1 MLSRGTRHALFVME
15 LWITWDNGIEMERIL
30 SYLQQFKQKI
40 QVCDRSIGVEKWLMQ
55 KILPQCIQL
64 YAVRFPAMMISSE
77 ECDKISEK
85 GEFLI

>member
-1 MLSRGTRHALFVME
+1 
-15 LWITWDNGIEMERIL
+15 
-30 SYLQQFKQKI
+30 
-40 QVCDRSIGVEKWLMQ
+40 MQ

-85 GEFLI
+85 GEFFI